1 MAEVTLEG
9 VSKDFDGT
17 RAVAEADLTVGDG
30 ELVALLGAS
39 GCGKTTLLRLI
50 AGFERP
56 TAGRI
61 AIGGREVAGS
71 GIHLSVEDRKVGIV
85 FQSYALWPHMSV
97 AENVGFPLKIARVA
111 REQAAR
117 RIEQALATVGLA
129 GAGDR
134 EPATLSGGQRQRVA
148 LARCLVMDPD
158 VVLLDEPL
166 ANLDVHLRAS
176 MQDTFRDFHRESG
189 QTMVYITHD
198 QAEAMALAD
207 RIAVMDHG
215 RLLQVATPDV
225 LYHRPATPTVAG
237 FVGTS
242 TVVPASIVGAPDAR
256 ARKVDLLGVTTHV
269 RAEATAPKQGPAQ
282 VMVRPNDLELAQD
295 GALEEGFSVRVR
307 RRVYGGGY
315 VLFRLTHEPSGT
327 TFTLSAPE
335 SSQLEEGEQALV
347 TVRGG
352 WLIPHRD
359 PA

>member
-1 MAEVTLEG
+1 MAEVTLDG

-17 RAVAEADLTVGDG
+17 RAVAEADLTVADG

-50 AGFERP
+50 AGFERL

-61 AIGGREVAGS
+61 AIGGREMAGP
-71 GIHLSVEDRKVGIV
+71 GTHLSVEDRNVGIV

-97 AENVGFPLKIARVA
+97 AENVGFPLKIARVPRA
-111 REQAAR
+111 DAGR

-129 GAGDR
+129 GTGDR
-134 EPATLSGGQRQRVA
+134 QPGTLSGGQRQRVA
-148 LARCLVMDPD
+148 LARCLVMEPD

-176 MQDTFRDFHRESG
+176 MQDTFRDFHRKSG

-207 RIAVMDHG
+207 RVAVMDRG
-215 RLLQVATPDV
+215 RLLQVAPPDE

-242 TVVPASIVGAPDAR
+242 TVVPGTVAGADTPDTRQIDLLGAR
-256 ARKVDLLGVTTHV
+256 ARV
-269 RAEATAPKQGPAQ
+269 RAAAGAPETGPGQ
-282 VMVRPNDLELAQD
+282 VMLRPGDLEIAE
-295 GALEEGFSVRVR
+295 GASPARFPVRVAR
-307 RRVYGGGY
+307 RIYAGGH
-315 VLFRLTHEPSGT
+315 VLLRFVHGESGL
-327 TFTLSAPE
+327 TFTLPAAETSP
-335 SSQLEEGEQALV
+335 LGEGDAAWLA
-347 TVRGG
+347 VRGG
-352 WLIPHRD
+352 WLIPGVD

>member
-1 MAEVTLEG
+1 MAEVALEG
-9 VSKDFDGT
+9 VTKQFDGT
-17 RAVAEADLTVGDG
+17 RAVAEADLTVADG

-50 AGFERP
+50 AGFERL

-61 AIGGREVAGS
+61 AIAGREVAGPAS
-71 GIHLSVEDRKVGIV
+71 HLSVEDRNVGIV

-97 AENVGFPLKIARVA
+97 AQNVGFPLKIARTP
-111 REQAAR
+111 RDDAAR

-134 EPATLSGGQRQRVA
+134 QPSTLSGGQRQRVA
-148 LARCLVMDPD
+148 LARCLVMEPD

-176 MQDTFRDFHRESG
+176 MQDTFREFHRKSG

-207 RIAVMDHG
+207 RVAVMDRG
-215 RLLQVATPDV
+215 RLLQVARPEV

-242 TVVPASIVGAPDAR
+242 TVVPVSIAGAPDPESR
-256 ARKVDLLGVTTHV
+256 RVDLLGALAQV
-269 RAEATAPKQGPAQ
+269 RADAAAPRQGAGQ
-282 VMVRPNDLELAQD
+282 VMLRPDDIALAETAAPEAI
-295 GALEEGFSVRVR
+295 GVRVIR
-307 RRVYGGGY
+307 RIYAGGH
-315 VLFRLTHEPSGT
+315 VLLRLLHATSDL
-327 TFTLSAPE
+327 TFTVPAPE
-335 SSQLEEGEQALV
+335 SSQLSEGCTAWL

-352 WLIPHRD
+352 WLIPYAD